1 MTPLKTVEVQTE
13 YLDYYTSKQDQ
24 KLEMVFN
31 RQKARAGANPEP
43 PPITHPGKN
52 ISEIHTPRQTVFT
65 QEQNALFIQQVLQ

>member
-13 YLDYYTSKQDQ
+13 YLDYYTRKQDH

-31 RQKARAGANPEP
+31 RQKSRTGANPES

-52 ISEIHTPRQTVFT
+52 IREIHTPRQTVFT
-65 QEQNALFIQQVLQ
+65 REQNE